1 MENNQGNP
9 VSFDELISIDK
20 ELTSQDLISFEQIDF
35 SALSAQDV
43 LSKLCEL
50 YQKIKRI
57 LDILLLLPIPENI
70 KSALRLLMKMLDG
83 ICTK

>member
-1 MENNQGNP
+1 MENNQENP
-9 VSFDELISIDK
+9 VSFDELVSIDNG
-20 ELTSQDLISFEQIDF
+20 LTHQDLSSLEQINF
-35 SALSAQDV
+35 ATLSAQDV